1 MPILGYFAVV
11 APVLLGLLCLAE
23 TVMGPP
29 GAMPLTTSATG
40 LPVAYVAPR
49 TTPVLTVR
57 EGLVAEI
64 PKGQDTGKDGTG
76 KDGYALASA
85 ASVAVAAP
93 AQPSVKPV
101 KVAKA
106 RKKSPPQQQVAQF
119 GWQQNEPQ
127 NQAQNQAWG
136 GWDQQ
141 RQKKSGGKVNR
152 NSSAGRY
159 AMSGQ
164 QPFFSPFGMIR

>member
-1 MPILGYFAVV
+1 MCSSDLRLLRALCDCTRGMFMPILAYFAVV

-40 LPVAYVAPR
+40 LPVAYVAPS

-64 PKGQDTGKDGTG
+64 PKSQGASKDGQ
-76 KDGYALASA
+76 KDSYALASA
-85 ASVAVAAP
+85 ASIPVAAP

-106 RKKSPPQQQVAQF
+106 RKKSSQQQVAQV
-119 GWQQNEPQ
+119 GWQQNQP
-127 NQAQNQAWG
+127 QNQAWG

-141 RQKKSGGKVNR
+141 I
-152 NSSAGRY
+152 GR
-159 AMSGQ
+159 AHV
-164 QPFFSPFGMIR
+164 

>member
-106 RKKSPPQQQVAQF
+106 RKKSSQQQVAQV
-119 GWQQNEPQ
+119 GWQQNQP
-127 NQAQNQAWG
+127 QNQAWG
-136 GWDQQ
+136 GWDQP

-152 NSSAGRY
+152 NGSAGRY

>member
-85 ASVAVAAP
+85 ASTTAWATGLPFASTSRPEIMNGCITAVIDGGVNGAASTP
-93 AQPSVKPV
+93 AGAATPAIIKWRRVSEILSCFTGSSSLFWFDCRGDGDDRNHTPGCV
-101 KVAKA
+101 
-106 RKKSPPQQQVAQF
+106 RK
-119 GWQQNEPQ
+119 
-127 NQAQNQAWG
+127 
-136 GWDQQ
+136 
-141 RQKKSGGKVNR
+141 
-152 NSSAGRY
+152 
-159 AMSGQ
+159 
-164 QPFFSPFGMIR
+164 

>member
-64 PKGQDTGKDGTG
+64 PKGQDTGKDGKLVWILFIPMAVSGLVTFLTAMTFGAVVMFLVLLPFMTLISLISLIAAIYMIYLCIQPGTLGENPFGPVPPVVTG
-76 KDGYALASA
+76 KPA
-85 ASVAVAAP
+85 AS
-93 AQPSVKPV
+93 
-101 KVAKA
+101 
-106 RKKSPPQQQVAQF
+106 
-119 GWQQNEPQ
+119 
-127 NQAQNQAWG
+127 
-136 GWDQQ
+136 
-141 RQKKSGGKVNR
+141 
-152 NSSAGRY
+152 
-159 AMSGQ
+159 
-164 QPFFSPFGMIR
+164 